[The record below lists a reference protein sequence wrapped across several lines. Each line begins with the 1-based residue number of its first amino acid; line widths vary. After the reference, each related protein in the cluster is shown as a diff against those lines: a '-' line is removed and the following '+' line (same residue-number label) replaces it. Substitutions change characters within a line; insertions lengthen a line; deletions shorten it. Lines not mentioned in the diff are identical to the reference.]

1 MVAGRKKQLAQAEAV
16 RMMVQRKMGRTAYI
30 KSELERLRQ
39 RAALA
44 AEAIHA
50 KPKPLADPEIEG
62 CSGLRK
68 MRRTLMRTSMA

>member
-1 MVAGRKKQLAQAEAV
+1 MTQAEAV
-16 RMMVQRKMGRTAYI
+16 RMMAQKKMGRVTYI
-30 KSELERLRQ
+30 RAELERLRQ

-50 KPKPLADPEIEG
+50 KPNPLADPEIEG

-68 MRRTLMRTSMA
+68 RRRTLIRTSMA